1 MEYCFHSCNTIARE
15 GLTAV
20 LKRFLPQGQM
30 PVVVCIGSDLVA
42 GDSLGPLTGTMLCRK
57 AQQNRCFIY
66 GTLHT
71 PITAKEANYMPD
83 FLQKTHPHIP
93 VIAIDAA
100 VGPREEIGLIK
111 ISNTPLMPGAG
122 ANKKLKPIGQISILG
137 IVAEKTAFS
146 ITKLNYTRLN
156 TIYHMA
162 ELITTGIL
170 QFLDYKQMFV
180 FDTRSISN
188 K

>member
-1 MEYCFHSCNTIARE
+1 
-15 GLTAV
+15 
-20 LKRFLPQGQM
+20 
-30 PVVVCIGSDLVA
+30 
-42 GDSLGPLTGTMLCRK
+42 
-57 AQQNRCFIY
+57 
-66 GTLHT
+66 
-71 PITAKEANYMPD
+71 MPD

-170 QFLDYKQMFV
+170 QFFDYKQMFV